1 MCRLHSHEPQ
11 STRHSPTCATMFDAM
26 KPVKSA
32 LSGSFSKVIV
42 EQLAQL
48 LKVVFAFG
56 DPQRQREQN
65 LVTRAPGR

>member
-1 MCRLHSHEPQ
+1 
-11 STRHSPTCATMFDAM
+11 MFDAM